1 MKKKYVVAF
10 LATLFFIL
18 AISLTALVLAQGED
32 EELPTAESL
41 GVEDASGRSG
51 TYVEVPVNI
60 ANIANGPV
68 LGIGFRVDYDESVLN
83 LTKIGRGDLTS
94 EWTLQLGEGRHTI
107 VTATAESE
115 YALSNGSSGSVVLLN
130 FTVIGSPGDT
140 SPVNLTLIE
149 LSNLN
154 GKVGTAPAK
163 NGMFYVKK
171 TIFDT
176 DRGTYPSIFGTHIGT
191 ITPNRDIIVH
201 KLHTYSCEGT
211 GGHTEYVWIHGNGV
225 NESASWNGYIGDYQ
239 NIDFNNSFI
248 LKEGKRYNYVIKT
261 GSYPQI
267 IHEHSKNVTGGEII
281 CTKFTNANG
290 EISDDWVPA
299 IRFE

>member
-18 AISLTALVLAQGED
+18 AISIAALVLAQGED
-32 EELPTAESL
+32 EGLPTAESL
-41 GVEDASGRSG
+41 GVEDASGEPG

-68 LGIGFRVDYDESVLN
+68 QGIRLRVDYDESVLN

-140 SPVNLTLIE
+140 SPMNLTLIE
-149 LSNLN
+149 LSNLD
-154 GKVGTAPAK
+154 GEVGTAPAR
-163 NGMFYVKK
+163 NGTFTVTSSDEPTPTPTPTPTPSTGDGGGDGNGGYVPTTPTPTPTPTEKPPAILGEEIPSPTLAPTVTPLTATPAQTPAP
-171 TIFDT
+171 TI
-176 DRGTYPSIFGTHIGT
+176 PAAQVPVISWSIILIAIFISV
-191 ITPNRDIIVH
+191 IIV
-201 KLHTYSCEGT
+201 LT
-211 GGHTEYVWIHGNGV
+211 GY
-225 NESASWNGYIGDYQ
+225 
-239 NIDFNNSFI
+239 
-248 LKEGKRYNYVIKT
+248 LL
-261 GSYPQI
+261 
-267 IHEHSKNVTGGEII
+267 
-281 CTKFTNANG
+281 
-290 EISDDWVPA
+290 
-299 IRFE
+299 IRKMS

>member
-51 TYVEVPVNI
+51 TYVEVSVNI

-140 SPVNLTLIE
+140 SPMNLTLIE
-149 LSNLN
+149 LSNLD
-154 GKVGTAPAK
+154 GEVGTAPAR
-163 NGMFYVKK
+163 NGTFTVTSSDEPTPTPTPTPTPSTGDGGGDGNGGYVPTTPTPTPTPTEKPPA
-171 TIFDT
+171 IL
-176 DRGTYPSIFGTHIGT
+176 GEEIPSPTLAPTF
-191 ITPNRDIIVH
+191 TPPTATPAQTQTPTPTPAPVPRTPPLFLILIVIAIIVIA
-201 KLHTYSCEGT
+201 G
-211 GGHTEYVWIHGNGV
+211 
-225 NESASWNGYIGDYQ
+225 
-239 NIDFNNSFI
+239 
-248 LKEGKRYNYVIKT
+248 
-261 GSYPQI
+261 
-267 IHEHSKNVTGGEII
+267 
-281 CTKFTNANG
+281 
-290 EISDDWVPA
+290 ISIMVL
-299 IRFE
+299 RR